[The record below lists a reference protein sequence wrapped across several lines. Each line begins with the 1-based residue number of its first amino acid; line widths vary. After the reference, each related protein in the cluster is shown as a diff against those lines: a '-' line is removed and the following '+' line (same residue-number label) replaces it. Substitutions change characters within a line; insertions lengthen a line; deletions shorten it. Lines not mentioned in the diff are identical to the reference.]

1 MEKAIQNYLNFFK
14 QVIPELTHDEL
25 EFIKSK
31 IVILKFKKKQVYV
44 QHSIIQNSIGYVYS
58 GLIRSYFID
67 KNGKEVNTAFY
78 YENEFAIDYVSFINK
93 QRTKYTLEC
102 IEDSVI
108 VSLSYDTVQEM
119 FKNYKNFANLGRKVV
134 EWALEVRTNKFESF
148 LYENAE
154 ERYLRFILENP
165 TAINR
170 ISLMHISSYLGIE
183 RQSLSR
189 IRSKI
194 LSQK

>member
-78 YENEFAIDYVSFINK
+78 YENEFAIDYVSCINK

-119 FKNYKNFANLGRKVV
+119 FKNYKNFANLGRKVA